1 MRRLQLIMKR
11 LWNEYALITVLFWCY
26 SLTNARKMP
35 KSLSEDLR
43 WRIVFLHRDGYSNKK
58 IRSLLHISRYTV
70 GKVLTMYR
78 KWGCV
83 NNPFVGP
90 RGRRKLFDATDMEVC
105 IVANRLNSLY
115 WLFLKSLVEQK
126 VDWYLNELVS
136 EMETYWEEYLWN
148 NEEEGDWFIVT
159 YQVSDEQRISFINLQ
174 QNEMKCYEAFLWQ
187 RLGNI
192 LQSS

>member
-1 MRRLQLIMKR
+1 MLGRCQKVSAKTYVGEL
-11 LWNEYALITVLFWCY
+11 Y
-26 SLTNARKMP
+26 SC
-35 KSLSEDLR
+35 
-43 WRIVFLHRDGYSNKK
+43 IVTGYSNKK

-115 WLFLKSLVEQK
+115 
-126 VDWYLNELVS
+126 
-136 EMETYWEEYLWN
+136 
-148 NEEEGDWFIVT
+148 
-159 YQVSDEQRISFINLQ
+159 
-174 QNEMKCYEAFLWQ
+174 
-187 RLGNI
+187 
-192 LQSS
+192 

>member
-1 MRRLQLIMKR
+1 M
-11 LWNEYALITVLFWCY
+11 
-26 SLTNARKMP
+26 
-35 KSLSEDLR
+35 
-43 WRIVFLHRDGYSNKK
+43 
-58 IRSLLHISRYTV
+58 
-70 GKVLTMYR
+70 
-78 KWGCV
+78 
-83 NNPFVGP
+83 GP

-126 VDWYLNELVS
+126 VDWYLDELVS

-187 RLGNI
+187 RLGNM

>member
-1 MRRLQLIMKR
+1 
-11 LWNEYALITVLFWCY
+11 
-26 SLTNARKMP
+26 MP

-105 IVANRLNSLY
+105 DIGFCCQPIELIILIVSQVFGRTEGRLV
-115 WLFLKSLVEQK
+115 F
-126 VDWYLNELVS
+126 
-136 EMETYWEEYLWN
+136 
-148 NEEEGDWFIVT
+148 
-159 YQVSDEQRISFINLQ
+159 R
-174 QNEMKCYEAFLWQ
+174 
-187 RLGNI
+187 
-192 LQSS
+192 